1 MLTAIYRRG
10 GRHNV
15 WGVMADI
22 KQVQSNEIDEYL
34 SNGWLGHPAGLLNIV
49 TEPEPEPEPDLAVK
63 KHKKP
68 GPKPKA
74 ATDEYND

>member
-22 KQVQSNEIDEYL
+22 KQVQSSEIDEYL
-34 SNGWLGHPAGLLNIV
+34 SNGWLAHPAGLLNIV
-49 TEPEPEPEPDLAVK
+49 TEPEPELAVK
-63 KHKKP
+63 KRKKP
-68 GPKPKA
+68 GPKSKA
-74 ATDEYND
+74 ETDESDD